1 MDPAKRDYNM
11 TDPELC
17 MFASNLVITITRD
30 QAQFTTRGVTAA
42 MVTSFKALGDAFEV
56 FPPDAYYLTDYL
68 LATETKNVTRESLII
83 KLRAILGYAKIK
95 YGPTS
100 LQVKRFNAGDMTRQD
115 DMKFLTTCRLAVKVA
130 NDYLA
135 DLTPIGLTAAM
146 ITDLTTTANTFE
158 SNLNSISSAQTNRDM
173 KTQERISKGNE
184 LYSFVSRYCE
194 IGKIIWEDVDPAKY
208 NDYVIYDS
216 GSSSLPKPKN
226 LVANEMGGTPIKIR
240 LTWDSVVGATDYDV
254 YTSVVPLGAPS
265 GVYTLLDNVAD
276 PIYNSLAAMGM
287 RNYYKIMAKNASQ
300 QSAYSDEVWDE
311 A

>member
-1 MDPAKRDYNM
+1 MDPIKRDYTM
-11 TDPELC
+11 SDPDLC
-17 MFASNLVITITRD
+17 MFTSNLVITMTRD

-42 MVTSFKALGDAFEV
+42 MVTALKTLGDAFEV
-56 FPPDAYYLTDYL
+56 FPPDAYYLNDVMM
-68 LATETKNVTRESLII
+68 ATETKNATRESLVL
-83 KLRAILGYAKIK
+83 KLRAIIGYAKIK
-95 YGPTS
+95 WGTS
-100 LQVKRFNAGDMTRQD
+100 ALQVKRFDAGEMTTEAD
-115 DMKFLTTCRLAVKVA
+115 KKFLTTCRLGVKVA
-130 NDYLA
+130 NEFLA

-158 SNLNSISSAQTNRDM
+158 TNLNSISSAQANRDM
-173 KTQERISKGNE
+173 KTQERITKGNE

-287 RNYYKIMAKNASQ
+287 RNYFKIMAKNASQ